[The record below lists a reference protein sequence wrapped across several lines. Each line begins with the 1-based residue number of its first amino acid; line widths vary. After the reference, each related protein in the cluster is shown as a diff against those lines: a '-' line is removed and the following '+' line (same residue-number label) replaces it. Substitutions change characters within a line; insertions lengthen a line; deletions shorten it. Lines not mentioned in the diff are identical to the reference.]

1 MKNPNQNMP
10 GFKKTK
16 AGWIPEDW
24 ECVRL
29 GAVFTNRKKKGTSGL
44 PVLSV
49 TMDRGVILRSAI
61 ERKMA
66 TAVPSDES
74 LLVEPGDLAYNMM
87 RMWQGAVGVCNTSG
101 VISPAYVV
109 CRPQK
114 TRADAWYMYH
124 LFKSHPGR
132 HWLTSYSY
140 GIHEDRL
147 RLYYADFAL
156 VPIPLPPL
164 PEQRK
169 IAAILSTWDA
179 AIGQTRDLI
188 QAAKCRKRALMQQ
201 LLTGNVRLPG
211 FGDAGGDAGR
221 KTHGTTGGRLP
232 EGWRRL
238 HLHALAR
245 LEYGRDWASVAD
257 PAGAFPVYG
266 TGGIIGRSSEP
277 LAHGPTLIIGR
288 KGSIAQPQM
297 VESSFWAVDTTFY
310 LVPKVAF
317 SVGWLHALLCLSG
330 LGHLSEGS
338 GVPSLSRSTLESVRL
353 PTPPLTE
360 QRAIA
365 AVLTTADDEIRELEA
380 KAEALER
387 QKKGLMQKLL
397 TGEVRVTQ
405 DAGRRTHAS

>member
-1 MKNPNQNMP
+1 MKDPSQNKP
-10 GFKKTK
+10 SFKKTK

-74 LLVEPGDLAYNMM
+74 LLVEPGDIAYNMM
-87 RMWQGAVGVCNTSG
+87 RMWQGAIGVCNTSG

-114 TRADAWYMYH
+114 TRADAGYMYH

-156 VPIPLPPL
+156 VPVPLPPL

-179 AIGQTRDLI
+179 AIVQTRDLI
-188 QAAKCRKRALMQQ
+188 EAAKRRKRALVQQ
-201 LLTGNVRLPG
+201 LVLGERRLKGFKNDWTEYRFDDIVRL
-211 FGDAGGDAGR
+211 R
-221 KTHGTTGGRLP
+221 KEKYNPATANEDQTCVELEHIESGTGRLLGTIHAKQQTSIKNIFYAGDVLFGKLRP
-232 EGWRRL
+232 YLRKHLECAFAGVCSTEIWVLRPQSKVCSQDF
-238 HLHALAR
+238 LHAVVQTDHFLTSATVSSGSKMPR
-245 LEYGRDWASVAD
+245 AEWDFVAD
-257 PAGAFPVYG
+257 CVFM
-266 TGGIIGRSSEP
+266 I
-277 LAHGPTLIIGR
+277 
-288 KGSIAQPQM
+288 
-297 VESSFWAVDTTFY
+297 
-310 LVPKVAF
+310 
-317 SVGWLHALLCLSG
+317 
-330 LGHLSEGS
+330 
-338 GVPSLSRSTLESVRL
+338 PSL
-353 PTPPLTE
+353 PE

-387 QKKGLMQKLL
+387 QKKGLMRKLL
-397 TGEVRVTQ
+397 TGKVKVK
-405 DAGRRTHAS
+405 G